1 MTHFIN
7 LSVQK
12 IPIVLARR
20 CTIGVTPVQKLVIV
34 VIQEKHVHRALQ
46 RRHA

>member
-1 MTHFIN
+1 MTFFIN

-20 CTIGVTPVQKLVIV
+20 CTIGVKEELVIV
-34 VIQEKHVHRALQ
+34 VIQEQHVHRALQ